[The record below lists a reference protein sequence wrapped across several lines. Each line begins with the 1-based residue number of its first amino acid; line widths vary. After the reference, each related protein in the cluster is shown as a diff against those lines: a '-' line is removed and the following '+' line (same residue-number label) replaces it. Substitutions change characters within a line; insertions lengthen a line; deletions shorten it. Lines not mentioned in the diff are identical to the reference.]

1 MHKESNFQLGNYF
14 DKYIENQPIIKEH
27 RMLSHSFLPESYP
40 HREVQMEN
48 IASIL
53 ANVLRD
59 HRPSNLF
66 LYGKPGTGKT
76 CVTKYVLQELQEH
89 IIKRQSYLEGKFYYT
104 YLNCKE
110 VGGTNYSVYQNI
122 IHALDTSEKVPATG
136 LPTSEVFQRLLKTF
150 DSLGKTIIVL
160 ILDEIDELVKKS
172 GSEVL
177 YSLTRINDQLQETQ
191 VAIIGISNDT
201 KFKDYLD
208 PRAYSSLSEEEIVF
222 SPYNAVELIDIL
234 NERSQQALHE
244 NVLEEGVI
252 QKIAAIAAREH
263 GDARRALDL
272 LRVSAELAERQ
283 GSKTI
288 TGKIVTEAK
297 NHIEKNTV
305 QEVITTLPQQS
316 KLVIAAIY
324 RLEEMDHV
332 DEITSG
338 MIYELYSDLCDLI
351 KFDKVS
357 ARRIS
362 DYINELDVLGIIEA
376 NVISKGRYGRTKKVR
391 FCIPKSIVYDILA
404 KDQYFSQLVKKN

>member
-1 MHKESNFQLGNYF
+1 
-14 DKYIENQPIIKEH
+14 
-27 RMLSHSFLPESYP
+27 
-40 HREVQMEN
+40 MET
-48 IASIL
+48 IGSIL
-53 ANVLRD
+53 ANVLRN
-59 HRPSNLF
+59 HRPSNMF

-76 CVTKYVLQELQEH
+76 CVTKFVLQKLQSH
-89 IIKRQSYLEGKFYYT
+89 INLKQSHLESRFFYSYI
-104 YLNCKE
+104 NCKE

-122 IHALDTSEKVPATG
+122 IQALDTTKCIPPTG
-136 LPTSEVFQRLLKTF
+136 LPTSEVFQRLLQTL
-150 DSLGKTIIVL
+150 DYLGKSIIIL

-177 YSLTRINDQLQETQ
+177 YSLTRIIDSLIENQ

-208 PRAYSSLSEEEIVF
+208 PRAYSSLSEEEIIF
-222 SPYNAVELIDIL
+222 SPYNAIELIDIL
-234 NERSQQALHE
+234 NERSNQALHD

-283 GSKTI
+283 GYNLITSKLV
-288 TGKIVTEAK
+288 GEAK

-305 QEVITTLPQQS
+305 QEVISTLPQQS

-324 RLEEMDHV
+324 RLEELDKV

-338 MIYELYSDLCDLI
+338 MIYDLYSDLCDKI

-376 NVISKGRYGRTKKVR
+376 NVVSKGRYGRTKKVR
-391 FCIPKSIVYDILA
+391 FCIPKSIVFDILS
-404 KDQYFSQLVKKN
+404 KDTLFDDLITK

>member
-1 MHKESNFQLGNYF
+1 MHNESNFQLDNLF
-14 DKYIENQPIIKEH
+14 DKFIENPPIIKHH

-40 HREVQMEN
+40 HRSIQMEN
-48 IASIL
+48 IGSIL
-53 ANVLRD
+53 ANVLRN
-59 HRPSNLF
+59 HRPSNMF

-76 CVTKYVLQELQEH
+76 CVTKFVLQKLQSH
-89 IIKRQSYLEGKFYYT
+89 ISLKQTHLESRFFYSYI
-104 YLNCKE
+104 NCKE

-122 IHALDTSEKVPATG
+122 IQALDTTKFIPPTG
-136 LPTSEVFQRLLKTF
+136 LPTSEVFQRLVQTL
-150 DSLGKTIIVL
+150 DYLGKSIVVL

-177 YSLTRINDQLQETQ
+177 YSLTRINDSLKETQ

-208 PRAYSSLSEEEIVF
+208 PRAYSSLSEEEIIF
-222 SPYNAVELIDIL
+222 SPYNAIELIDIL
-234 NERSQQALHE
+234 NERTNAALHD

-272 LRVSAELAERQ
+272 LRVSAELAERE
-283 GSKTI
+283 GYRII
-288 TGKIVTEAK
+288 TGKLVTEAK

-305 QEVITTLPQQS
+305 QEVISTLPQQS
-316 KLVIAAIY
+316 KLVITAIY
-324 RLEEMDHV
+324 RLEEIDKV

-338 MIYELYSDLCDLI
+338 MIYDLYSDLCDKI

-362 DYINELDVLGIIEA
+362 DYINELDVLGILEA
-376 NVISKGRYGRTKKVR
+376 NVVSKGRYGRTKKVR
-391 FCIPKSIVYDILA
+391 FCIPKSIVFDLLR
-404 KDQYFSQLVKKN
+404 KDLLFSELVI

>member
-1 MHKESNFQLGNYF
+1 MA
-14 DKYIENQPIIKEH
+14 YIQ
-27 RMLSHSFLPESYP
+27 FL
-40 HREVQMEN
+40 
-48 IASIL
+48 
-53 ANVLRD
+53 
-59 HRPSNLF
+59 
-66 LYGKPGTGKT
+66 
-76 CVTKYVLQELQEH
+76 
-89 IIKRQSYLEGKFYYT
+89 
-104 YLNCKE
+104 
-110 VGGTNYSVYQNI
+110 
-122 IHALDTSEKVPATG
+122 SEKPDTTKIIPPTG
-136 LPTSEVFQRLLKTF
+136 LPTAEVFQRLLQTL
-150 DSLGKTIIVL
+150 DYLGKSIVIL

-177 YSLTRINDQLQETQ
+177 YSLTRINDSLKDAQ

-208 PRAYSSLSEEEIVF
+208 PRAYSSLSEEELIF
-222 SPYNAVELIDIL
+222 SPYNAIEIIDIL
-234 NERSQQALHE
+234 NERSMAALHE

-283 GSKTI
+283 GCNIITSKLV
-288 TGKIVTEAK
+288 GDAK

-324 RLEEMDHV
+324 RLEEIEKV

-338 MIYELYSDLCDLI
+338 MIYDLYGELCEKI
-351 KFDKVS
+351 QFDKVS

-362 DYINELDVLGIIEA
+362 DYINELDVLGILEA
-376 NVISKGRYGRTKKVR
+376 NVVSKGRYGRTKKVL
-391 FCIPKSIVYDILA
+391 FCIPKSIVFDILS
-404 KDQYFSQLVKKN
+404 KDPLFGELIKKF

>member
-1 MHKESNFQLGNYF
+1 MHQEPNFQLDTLF
-14 DKYIENQPIIKEH
+14 DKFLQNPPIIKHH
-27 RMLSHSFLPESYP
+27 RMLSHSFLPDSYP
-40 HREVQMEN
+40 HRDKQMEN
-48 IASIL
+48 IGSIL
-53 ANVLRD
+53 ANVLRN

-66 LYGKPGTGKT
+66 VYGKPGTGKT
-76 CVTKYVLQELQEH
+76 CVTKFVHQKLQTH
-89 IIKRQSYLEGKFYYT
+89 ISAKQSYLENKFFYSYI
-104 YLNCKE
+104 NCKE

-122 IHALDTSEKVPATG
+122 IQNLDTTKLIPPTG
-136 LPTSEVFQRLLKTF
+136 LPTSEVFQRLLQTLDF
-150 DSLGKTIIVL
+150 LGKSIVIL

-177 YSLTRINDQLQETQ
+177 YSLTRINDSLKETQ

-222 SPYNAVELIDIL
+222 SPYNAIELIDIL
-234 NERSQQALHE
+234 NERSKIALHD

-272 LRVSAELAERQ
+272 LRVSAELAERH
-283 GSKTI
+283 GFSLITAKT
-288 TGKIVTEAK
+288 VTDAK

-316 KLVIAAIY
+316 KVVISAIY
-324 RLEEMDHV
+324 RLEEIEKAE
-332 DEITSG
+332 EITSG
-338 MIYELYSDLCDLI
+338 MIYDLYSDLCEKI
-351 KFDKVS
+351 KFEKVS

-362 DYINELDVLGIIEA
+362 DYINELDVLGILEA
-376 NVISKGRYGRTKKVR
+376 NVISKGRYGRTKKVK
-391 FCIPKSIVYDILA
+391 FCIPKSIVYDIII
-404 KDQYFSQLVKKN
+404 KDNLLRPLIIR